1 MINMQIPDTISTEAQ
16 EFLASVLQ
24 DAASI
29 ALEPQPAPDDFDSW
43 DRLYEQGEEAARAML
58 PDLLAHYQPT
68 ARATTLGDVP
78 VLDIQPEGWSDNGC
92 VLMYIH
98 GGSYTAYS
106 AQTTQISSVPMAHDT
121 GLRIIAVDYTVAPR
135 GRVDTAIQQVLDVFS
150 ALSSEG
156 YAPGNIALYGDSA
169 GGGLA
174 VTATLALRDRGLP
187 MPAAL
192 VLWSP
197 WLDVTGRGDSYQ
209 TLATAEPFY
218 GYENDLKPSALAYA
232 GDIELSDPRVSP
244 LNADFVPGFTPTL
257 IQGGTRE
264 LFLSDFVRFYQ
275 KLQEAQQPV
284 VLDLYEGMV
293 HVFQAFGWF
302 LPESTAAR
310 RAVRKFLYQHL
321 HTKN

>member
-1 MINMQIPDTISTEAQ
+1 MINTKIPDTISTEAQ
-16 EFLASVLQ
+16 EFLAAMLQ
-24 DAASI
+24 DAAST
-29 ALEPQPAPDDFDSW
+29 ASEPQPAPYDLDGW
-43 DRLYEQGEEAARAML
+43 DRLYEQGEEAAQALL
-58 PDLLAHYQPT
+58 PNLLVHYQPT
-68 ARATTLGDVP
+68 TQATTLGGVP
-78 VLDIQPEGWSDNGC
+78 VLDIRPRAWSDNGC
-92 VLMYIH
+92 VLVYVH

-121 GLRIIAVDYTVAPR
+121 GLRVIAVDYTVAPR
-135 GRVDTAIQQVLDVFS
+135 GRADTAIQQVLDVFA

-156 YAPGNIALYGDSA
+156 YAANKIALYGDSA

-174 VTATLALRDRGLP
+174 TAATLELRDRALP

-218 GYENDLKPSALAYA
+218 GYESDLRPSALAYA
-232 GDIELSDPRVSP
+232 GGIELSDPRVSP
-244 LNADFVPGFTPTL
+244 LYADFAPGFTPAL

-264 LFLSDFVRFYQ
+264 LFLSEFVRFYQ

-302 LPESTAAR
+302 LPEANAAR
-310 RAVRKFLYQHL
+310 AIVAKFLAQHL
-321 HTKN
+321 HSSN